1 MRTVI
6 LSLAAVAAVA
16 ATPALA
22 NEARVEARAGVFWIG
37 GGANYTE
44 ATAGAALGYD
54 FDIGSNAFA
63 GVEVSGDKILEGS
76 ANRVVFGFTGR
87 LGVKASANDKLF
99 VAGGYS
105 TKPAAG
111 AVDSE
116 HLGAGWEH
124 NFGPLYGKVEYRHYF
139 TNQGAP
145 DANAVVAGL
154 GINF

>member
-1 MRTVI
+1 MRTVL
-6 LSLAAVAAVA
+6 LSLAAVAATA

-22 NEARVEARAGVFWIG
+22 NEARVEARGGVFWI

-44 ATAGAALGYD
+44 ATLGAAAGYD
-54 FDIGSNAFA
+54 FDLGNTVFA

-87 LGVKASANDKLF
+87 LGAKVSPNDKLF
-99 VAGGYS
+99 AAGGYS
-105 TKPAAG
+105 TKPCTG
-111 AVDSE
+111 CVDSE

-139 TNQGAP
+139 TNQNTL
-145 DANAVVAGL
+145 DADAVVAGL